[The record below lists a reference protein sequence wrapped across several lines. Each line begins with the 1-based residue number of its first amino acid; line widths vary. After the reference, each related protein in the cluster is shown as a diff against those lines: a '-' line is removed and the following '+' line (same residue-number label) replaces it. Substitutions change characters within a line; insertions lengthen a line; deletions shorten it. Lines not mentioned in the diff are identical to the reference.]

1 MRQNVV
7 NLCVLDGREY
17 CQFELFNASCPAN
30 QVIVMEDAQ
39 YGRLRT
45 GRCVSRDY
53 GYMGCSMSV
62 LHLLDR
68 ACSGRRSCEYGIPR
82 LRELVQ
88 PCPKD
93 LIAYLE
99 ASYSCVAGMLIAFTW
114 MHPAAVLQVILFCL
128 PGASENRP
136 VITG

>member
-1 MRQNVV
+1 
-7 NLCVLDGREY
+7 
-17 CQFELFNASCPAN
+17 
-30 QVIVMEDAQ
+30 MEEAQ

-53 GYMGCSMSV
+53 GYVGCAMSV
-62 LHLLDR
+62 LHLLDKS
-68 ACSGRRSCEYGIPR
+68 CSGRRFCQFEIPR

-99 ASYSCVAGMLIAFTW
+99 ASYRCITG
-114 MHPAAVLQVILFCL
+114 
-128 PGASENRP
+128 ENRSLSYRFKS
-136 VITG
+136 